1 MAAAEGIA
9 AISTDLN
16 VAGLIGMLVF
26 YGIIFA
32 SGLLAHKV
40 LKSGGR
46 ADIQK
51 ENVAGATED
60 MMLAGRDIS
69 YFIGVFT
76 MTATWVGGGYINGAA
91 EAVIKN
97 GLVWCQAPF
106 CYAISLFCGGC
117 FFATKMRNGRHVTM
131 LDPLQNKY
139 GKVLGSL
146 FYIPAFSGEI
156 LWSASILAALGTSLR
171 VICGLSDPVSIVVS
185 ACIAMT
191 YTLFGGLYSVAFTD
205 VVQLFCIFIGL
216 IFSIPFMT
224 THDAVTTPLK
234 GTGVAMY
241 YFNATYNAT
250 TGAMISN
257 NSIHYYG
264 ESKGAADWPAFTGKV
279 DRKYAGV
286 WVDYAIMMIC
296 GGIPWQAYFQR
307 VLSSRNASVAR
318 VLSFSAALGC
328 FLAAIP
334 SVVIGLIT
342 VNTDWEQTKIN
353 QRLGKAD
360 YKLAVPLCLLYL
372 THPAV
377 AFIGLGAVSAAVM
390 SSTDSSILGVS
401 SMFTRNV
408 FKGVFWRDAPD
419 KVTLWFL
426 RGAIVVNTIIA
437 MLIAIFVKSVYG
449 LYLICSDLVFILLFP
464 HLTLVVHFPQYTNR
478 YGMIAGFGLAFFLR
492 ILAGEPVLK
501 YNAILK
507 YPFYDPPV
515 YDADDKVVTYGSQ
528 VFPFRILV
536 MLINLLVTLF
546 VSFVFKTLFTK
557 LPHLEKYDCLGA
569 VMDSKYEKVRK
580 IQDKEQKEESRI

>member
-1 MAAAEGIA
+1 
-9 AISTDLN
+9 
-16 VAGLIGMLVF
+16 MLVF
-26 YGIIFA
+26 YAVIFL
-32 SGLLAHKV
+32 SGLIAAKV
-40 LKSGGR
+40 LKSRGR
-46 ADIQK
+46 AEVQK
-51 ENVAGATED
+51 DQVQGNTED

-131 LDPLQNKY
+131 LDPLQDKY
-139 GKVLGSL
+139 GKVLGSF
-146 FYIPAFSGEI
+146 FYIPAFAGEI

-171 VICGLSDPVSIVVS
+171 VICGLTDAVSIVVS
-185 ACIAMT
+185 AAIAMT

-216 IFSIPFMT
+216 VLSIPFMT
-224 THDAVTTPLK
+224 THDAVTIPLK
-234 GTGVAMY
+234 SSGVVMYHFANSSNDSTGVSSIDFY
-241 YFNATYNAT
+241 
-250 TGAMISN
+250 GAR
-257 NSIHYYG
+257 
-264 ESKGAADWPAFTGKV
+264 KGAADYPAFLGIV
-279 DRKYAGV
+279 YRKYSGV
-286 WVDYAIMMIC
+286 WVDYAVMMIC

-342 VNTDWEQTKIN
+342 INTDWLRTDIAA
-353 QRLGKAD
+353 RLGKAD

-408 FKGVFWRDAPD
+408 FKGVFFKSAPD
-419 KVTLWFL
+419 IVTLWFL
-426 RGAIVVNTIIA
+426 RFAILVNTIIA

-501 YNAILK
+501 YNAIIK
-507 YPFYDPPV
+507 YPFYEEPT
-515 YDADDKVVTYGSQ
+515 YYADGSTKAYGSQ

-536 MLINLLVTLF
+536 MLINLLVTVF
-546 VSFVFKTLFTK
+546 VSFCFKTLFTK
-557 LPHLEKYDCLGA
+557 VPSLEKYDFLGA

-580 IQDKEQKEESRI
+580 RQDKEIKADNEESRI

>member
-1 MAAAEGIA
+1 MANDGIA
-9 AISTDLN
+9 AIKTDLN
-16 VAGLIGMLVF
+16 VAGLLGMLVF
-26 YGIIFA
+26 YAIIFV
-32 SGLLAHKV
+32 SGLMAHKV
-40 LKSGGR
+40 LKRGGR
-46 ADIQK
+46 AEIQK
-51 ENVAGATED
+51 KNVAGATED

-139 GKVLGSL
+139 GKVLGSF

-171 VICGLSDPVSIVVS
+171 VICGLSDPVSIIIS

-216 IFSIPFMT
+216 VFSIPFMT
-224 THDAVTTPLK
+224 THDAVTIPLK
-234 GTGVAMY
+234 GKGVVMY
-241 YFNATYNAT
+241 YNEYT
-250 TGAMISN
+250 TANFTLSMNGTKN
-257 NSIHYYG
+257 
-264 ESKGAADWPAFTGKV
+264 AADYPAFTGKV
-279 DRKYAGV
+279 AQEYAGV

-318 VLSFSAALGC
+318 VLSFAAALGC

-342 VNTDWEQTKIN
+342 INTDWMKTELEA
-353 QRLGKAD
+353 RLGYAD

-390 SSTDSSILGVS
+390 SSTDSSILGIS

-419 KVTLWFL
+419 TVTLWFL
-426 RGAIVVNTIIA
+426 RGAILLNTCIA

-478 YGMIAGFGLAFFLR
+478 YGMIAGFWLAFFLR

-507 YPFYDPPV
+507 YPFYKEPV
-515 YDADDKVVTYGSQ
+515 YYSDTDVLPAGSEVGDIVSYGSQ

-536 MLINLLVTLF
+536 MLINLLVTLL
-546 VSFVFKTLFTK
+546 VSFLFKTLFTK
-557 LPHLEKYDCLGA
+557 VEGMEKYDILGA

-580 IQDKEQKEESRI
+580 VQDKEDKDESRM